1 MPRIFT
7 HPDIDLNV
15 NVPKIMILNA
25 DWDDN
30 KIQEIVNV
38 LSEKEYDIYLHHSG
52 ITDVQWEYGVKDKS
66 RQILDARHYA
76 TDPTVWLKEFDDGYT
91 P

>member
-7 HPDIDLNV
+7 HPDIVLDV
-15 NVPKIMILNA
+15 NIPKVMICNA
-25 DWDDN
+25 NWDDA

-66 RQILDARHYA
+66 RQVLDAKQYA
-76 TDPTVWLKEFDDGYT
+76 TDPTVWLKDFDDRFKV
-91 P
+91 

>member
-7 HPDIDLNV
+7 HPDIDLHV
-15 NVPKIMILNA
+15 NIPKVMICNGN
-25 DWDDN
+25 WDDA
-30 KIQEIVNV
+30 KIQEIVNL

-66 RQILDARHYA
+66 RQVLDPKQYA
-76 TDPTVWLKEFDDGYT
+76 TDPTVWLKDFDDRFKV
-91 P
+91 